1 MFEIPFWILLP
12 FVAML
17 LCIAIA
23 PLIFEKKWEKNL
35 NKFCVSMVL
44 GSIVAIWM
52 VANNTE
58 ENQLTHH
65 LVHQMVYDYV
75 PFILLLASLFVVT
88 GGIKVNGNIQATPR
102 VNTAILGIGYLLAS
116 LMGTTGA
123 AMLLIRPLISTISE
137 RKYTAHTIL
146 FFIAS
151 VANCGGLLTPLGDPP
166 LFLLYLRGAEF
177 TWFLKLF
184 PAWLFMGAALLFIYY
199 CLDSYYYHREPKEN
213 LERDNRE
220 VTPISITGHINFVW
234 LLAIV
239 LSVMFLNQG
248 YIPAMG
254 DAHAPFYVKLMRE
267 FVLTAIILLS
277 LKTTPAGVRQANHYS
292 WVPIIEVAVLFVGI
306 FATMTPALIYLNQ
319 HSASMGLNEAWQFFY
334 CTGLLSSFLDNA
346 PTAVAFHSVATG
358 LPVAE
363 GVKMVAGV
371 PELLLEAISSG
382 AVFFGAMTYIG
393 NGPNFMVKAI
403 AERSGIR
410 MPSFFGYIV
419 TFSLV
424 VLLPLYIV
432 VQLIFF

>member
-1 MFEIPFWILLP
+1 MP

-44 GSIVAIWM
+44 GSVVAIWM
-52 VANNTE
+52 VANDTPDNHFV
-58 ENQLTHH
+58 HH

-75 PFILLLASLFVVT
+75 PFILLLAALFVVT
-88 GGIKVNGNIQATPR
+88 GGIKVNGNIKATPA
-102 VNTAILGIGYLLAS
+102 VNTLILAIGFALAS

-137 RKYTAHTIL
+137 RKYTTHTIL
-146 FFIAS
+146 FFIAV

-184 PAWLFMGAALLFIYY
+184 PIWLFAGAVLLLVYY
-199 CLDSYYYHREPKEN
+199 CLDSYYYAREPKEN
-213 LERDNRE
+213 LQKDSEN
-220 VTPISITGHINFVW
+220 VTPLSFSGLINLLW
-234 LLAIV
+234 LLGII
-239 LSVMFLNQG
+239 LSVMFLNQS

-254 DAHAPFYVKLMRE
+254 EEHAPFYVKLLRE
-267 FVLTAIILLS
+267 FVLLAIILLS

-292 WVPIIEVAVLFVGI
+292 WVPIVEVAVLFVGI
-306 FATMTPALIYLNQ
+306 FATMTPALIYLNE
-319 HSASMGLNEAWQFFY
+319 HSASMGLTQPWQFFY

-363 GVKMVAGV
+363 GVTMVAGV
-371 PELLLEAISSG
+371 PEILLEVISTG

-410 MPSFFGYIV
+410 MPSFFGYII